1 MNYAIVTAAGKGSR
15 FGEKKTLHLLN
26 EKPLLSWSLRV
37 LEEAPEIAEVIVTFA
52 PDDSEEAYKK
62 VCRDENFKKAR
73 FVAGGDTRYDSVRN
87 AFFSLKEEKGIV
99 LIHDAARPLLSRE
112 LLLRVLEATQKHG
125 AALPVLPITETVKE
139 VEGEQVART
148 LSREKLFV
156 AQTPQGFRVELLA
169 SAYAK
174 IVDSNVTD
182 EAMLVEMAGYRVHV
196 VAGESR
202 NLKITEP
209 SDIRVAETYL

>member
-1 MNYAIVTAAGKGSR
+1 MTYAIVTAAGKGTR

-26 EKPLLSWSLRV
+26 GKPLLSWSLRV

-62 VCRDENFKKAR
+62 VCQDENYKKAR
-73 FVAGGDTRYDSVRN
+73 FVAGGETRYDSVRN
-87 AFFSLKEEKGIV
+87 AFFSLKSETGIV

-112 LLLRVLEATQKHG
+112 LLLRVLEATQKYG

-139 VEGEQVART
+139 IEGEQVVRT
-148 LSREKLFV
+148 LPREKLFV

-169 SAYAK
+169 AAYAK
-174 IVDSNVTD
+174 IKESNITD
-182 EAMLVEMAGYRVHV
+182 EAMLVEMAGYKVHA
-196 VAGESR
+196 VAGDFK
-202 NLKITEP
+202 NLKITER